1 MKNLLLKTGILGL
14 AVAASMGVANA
25 TCIQGVVTF
34 GGVALLDNA
43 NSALATQV
51 SIFLPTVVGVAGD
64 FTPPIL
70 VGQTPSITS
79 PLQLGV
85 NPGQVW
91 SLGGFIF
98 TAGGNM
104 VGGGGPNN
112 TFSIGVAGTVDDGPG
127 GFDPTP
133 AVFAMATTPTIG
145 GLGAFA
151 SISATLPCRE
161 VPPNVPD
168 TGSTVGLLG
177 LGLTG
182 LSLIRRKLTA

>member
-1 MKNLLLKTGILGL
+1 ME
-14 AVAASMGVANA
+14 
-25 TCIQGVVTF
+25 
-34 GGVALLDNA
+34 
-43 NSALATQV
+43 
-51 SIFLPTVVGVAGD
+51 
-64 FTPPIL
+64 
-70 VGQTPSITS
+70 
-79 PLQLGV
+79 
-85 NPGQVW
+85 
-91 SLGGFIF
+91 
-98 TAGGNM
+98 
-104 VGGGGPNN
+104 GGGGPNN

-151 SISATLPCRE
+151 SISATLPCRD
-161 VPPNVPD
+161 VPPGVPD